1 MCIYGE
7 DIFLYNVSDLM
18 DIQLSTFFYL
28 ILNYIFCFLRV
39 YVLIMLL
46 NMLLD
51 KTEQAYSRISLGRVW
66 LWELGS
72 YLYSWN
78 CSHPG
83 LQVRA
88 LFIVVQCVL
97 ILWIYPPI
105 HFYGERRYHLT
116 YSSLTHYR
124 LCVFL
129 MKQHS
134 L

>member
-51 KTEQAYSRISLGRVW
+51 KTEQAYSRISLGRV
-66 LWELGS
+66 
-72 YLYSWN
+72 
-78 CSHPG
+78 
-83 LQVRA
+83 
-88 LFIVVQCVL
+88 
-97 ILWIYPPI
+97 
-105 HFYGERRYHLT
+105 
-116 YSSLTHYR
+116 
-124 LCVFL
+124 
-129 MKQHS
+129 
-134 L
+134 